1 MPRAGLMAVVG
12 GGLGAM
18 AWLSAAMGVPAGLFL
33 AYFAPLPMLLVGL
46 AAGSQMAAIA
56 AAVGIGVSAAF
67 GGLSAAETFG
77 GVHALP
83 AWLVVH
89 QALMRRRTAGSAA
102 GGTAG
107 GTAGDWLPIGITLTS
122 LAAIAAFAVFM
133 AGSLASG
140 DDGIEA
146 SVRTLLSNFVEVAP
160 DLGQAPDMAIMLP
173 LVPVFLGLMAMAWQV
188 MIVINAVLAQS
199 LIARRGWNRRPTPRW
214 SAIQLPDFLS
224 WLLVGCAALALAT
237 SGDIAYLAQNAVIAL
252 AAPYF
257 FAGLGAI
264 HTFARRSGARA
275 GVLLV
280 FYVLLVVLFL
290 VVAAMVIVLGIL
302 DQWLGWRRDEGANDG
317 SEKE

>member
-18 AWLSAAMGVPAGLFL
+18 AWLSAAMGLPAGLFL

-46 AAGSQMAAIA
+46 AAGSRAAAIA
-56 AAVGIGVSAAF
+56 AVVGIAVSAAF
-67 GGLSAAETFG
+67 GGLSAAEAFG

-89 QALMRRRTAGSAA
+89 QALMRRRTV
-102 GGTAG
+102 AG
-107 GTAGDWLPIGITLTS
+107 GTAGDWLPIGVTLAS
-122 LAAIAAFAVFM
+122 LAAIAAVGVFM
-133 AGSLASG
+133 AGALASG

-146 SVRTLLSNFVEVAP
+146 SVRTLLSNFANVAP
-160 DLGQAPDMAIMLP
+160 ELGSAPDMAIMLP

-199 LIARRGWNRRPTPRW
+199 LIARRGWNQRPTPRW
-214 SAIQLPDFLS
+214 SAIRLPDFLS
-224 WLLVGCAALALAT
+224 WLLAGCAALALAT

-257 FAGLGAI
+257 FVGLGAV

-280 FYVLLVVLFL
+280 FYVLFVVLFL
-290 VVAAMVIVLGIL
+290 VVAAMVTVIGIL
-302 DQWLGWRRDEGANDG
+302 DQWLGWRRDADANDG

>member
-12 GGLGAM
+12 GVLGAM

-89 QALMRRRTAGSAA
+89 QALMRRRTAGGAAA
-102 GGTAG
+102 GE
-107 GTAGDWLPIGITLTS
+107 WLPIGITLAS

-146 SVRTLLSNFVEVAP
+146 SVQTLLSNFVEVAP
-160 DLGQAPDMAIMLP
+160 DLGSAPDMAIMLP

-188 MIVINAVLAQS
+188 MIVINAALAQS
-199 LIARRGWNRRPTPRW
+199 LIARRGWNRRPTPGW

-290 VVAAMVIVLGIL
+290 VVAAMVTVLGIL